1 LPINLDVL
9 TATMQKE
16 ELEALGYHAL
26 EAANIAS
33 KDGDPLYFTLKSNGE
48 YFVRGTFSVDSL
60 DTQIV

>member
-1 LPINLDVL
+1 
-9 TATMQKE
+9 MQKE